1 MASAKALLRRV
12 RSGSSLKPGMGVH
25 PEEEADGV
33 ESLGSVAGAA
43 VLGDGRS
50 SGGRSK
56 GAMMERIA
64 RGLDSGF

>member
-1 MASAKALLRRV
+1 
-12 RSGSSLKPGMGVH
+12 MGVH
-25 PEEEADGV
+25 PEEEADGI

-50 SGGRSK
+50 ERGSGGRSK
-56 GAMMERIA
+56 GAIMERIA